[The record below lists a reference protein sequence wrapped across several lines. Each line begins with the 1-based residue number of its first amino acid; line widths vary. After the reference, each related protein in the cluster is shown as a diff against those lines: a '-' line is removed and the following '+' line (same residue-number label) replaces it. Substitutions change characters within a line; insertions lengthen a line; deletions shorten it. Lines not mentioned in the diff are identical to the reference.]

1 MRRDNAKVRS
11 ALLIGVKNYV
21 VSRGADYN
29 RLLAMAGLSEETAD
43 NPLTLVLLDSVNRV
57 FEAAA
62 REVDDPAFG
71 INAALAFNP
80 GGSGLL
86 GGLVLSADTARQA
99 MQVFGGYL
107 PTFMT
112 GIEAGYAERDG
123 ISYAHWRL
131 PDAVLLPHSHLTEF
145 MGAAVVARLRLA
157 LGGDWRPLAVE
168 FERRAPQPDQHEL
181 REAIRSVFG
190 ERVKFGCPRNVLIF
204 DQASLALPMPNA
216 DPVMFAVLGDL
227 AKRWLSEL
235 KLDGDIVEGTRN
247 EIAARLKEGTA
258 NLDEIAKAL
267 NVPSRTLQ
275 WQLENAGTS
284 FEAVLNETR
293 SAIGRRLI
301 QNTDRPLMQIA
312 YDLGYSDQSAFTR
325 ACRRWFG
332 MSPRELRRSK
342 DGES

>member
-11 ALLIGVKNYV
+11 AILIGLKGYV
-21 VSRGADYN
+21 NSRGADFN
-29 RLLAMAGLSEETAD
+29 RLLTLAGIGEETAA
-43 NPLTLVLLDSVNRV
+43 NPLNLVLLDSVNRV

-86 GGLVLSADTARQA
+86 GGLVLSAGTARQA
-99 MQVFGGYL
+99 MQVFGGFL

-112 GIEAGYAERDG
+112 GVEAGYAEREG
-123 ISYAHWRL
+123 ISYAHWSL
-131 PDAVLLPHSHLTEF
+131 PDTVAPPRSHLTEF

-157 LGGDWRPLAVE
+157 LGSDWRPLAVE
-168 FERRAPQPDQHEL
+168 FERRAPEPDQYEL
-181 REAIRSVFG
+181 LAAISSVFG
-190 ERVKFGCPRNVLIF
+190 ERIRFGCPRNVLIF
-204 DQASLALPMPNA
+204 DQASLARPMPNA

-235 KLDGDIVEGTRN
+235 KLEVDIVEGTRN
-247 EIAARLKEGTA
+247 EIAARLKQGKA
-258 NLDEIAKAL
+258 NLEEIAKAL
-267 NVPSRTLQ
+267 NMPQRTLQ
-275 WQLENAGTS
+275 WQLESAGTS
-284 FEAVLNETR
+284 FEAVLSETR
-293 SAIGRRLI
+293 SAIGLRLI

-332 MSPRELRRSK
+332 KSPRELRKSNAAQT
-342 DGES
+342 